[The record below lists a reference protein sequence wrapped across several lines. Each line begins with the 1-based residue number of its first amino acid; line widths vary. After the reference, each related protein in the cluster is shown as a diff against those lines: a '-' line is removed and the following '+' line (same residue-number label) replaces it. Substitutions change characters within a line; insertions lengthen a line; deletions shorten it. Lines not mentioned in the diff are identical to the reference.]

1 METSTSTSWDLAHLL
16 VVLRRRRGWIAA
28 TTLVAMALAIA
39 LSLIATPQYSS
50 RAEVLI
56 EPEVG
61 VTENPEM
68 LGRVFFLEQ
77 ELQTQLQLMRSEALA
92 QRVAETLSMGSESA
106 VLSSISVSLVPDTR
120 VIQVTAY
127 DADPERAAQLA
138 QTVAEQYLEFRREDA
153 LQRLVEATSTIRQQ
167 LEAGQQELD
176 RLDQQLEEAETS
188 AERSVIAQDRQN
200 TADEVA
206 ELRSQLS
213 RLQAS
218 DPVARGGGR
227 IIQAAEV
234 PSSPSSPK
242 PLRNTFV
249 AMVLG
254 LGLGLVLAIAA
265 ETIDRTVRTVDEA
278 AGLTSRPVLGR
289 IPLASEEQGGNL
301 PMLRHPTGPV
311 AESFRDLR
319 TNLRFVGDAEPPRS
333 VVVTSSIQGE
343 GKSVTST
350 NLALAAVAT
359 GQRVVLVDADLRRPA
374 IGKMFG
380 LEDQVGLST
389 VLAGEHDLDEALLQL
404 ERPPLNLL
412 LAGRRPPNPNE
423 LVGSERMTSLLERLT
438 DHFDLVVVDVPPV
451 LVVPDVLEVAHA
463 VDSTLLVVELQRSA
477 RHEVLDSCE
486 RLERV
491 GARLSGLVVNRA
503 DLDPGRYSYYYYDDE
518 AG

>member
-1 METSTSTSWDLAHLL
+1 METTATSWDLAHLL

-28 TTLVAMALAIA
+28 ATLVAMALAIA
-39 LSLIATPQYSS
+39 LSLVATPKYSA

-56 EPEVG
+56 EPEVAQSD
-61 VTENPEM
+61 PDEM
-68 LGRVFFLEQ
+68 GRVLFLEQ

-92 QRVAETLSMGSESA
+92 ERVAETLSMGSEDA
-106 VLSSISVSLVPDTR
+106 VLASVSPSLVPDTR
-120 VIQVTAY
+120 VIQIVAT
-127 DADPERAAQLA
+127 DADPERASQLA
-138 QTVAEQYLEFRREDA
+138 QTVAEQYLEFRRADA
-153 LQRLVEATSTIRQQ
+153 LERLVEATSTIRQQ
-167 LEAGQQELD
+167 LESAQQELD
-176 RLDQQLEEAETS
+176 RLDQQFEEAGS
-188 AERSVIAQDRQN
+188 DERAVIGQDRQN

-213 RLQAS
+213 RLEAS

-234 PSSPSSPK
+234 PASPSSPK
-242 PLRNTFV
+242 PVRNTFV

-254 LGLGLVLAIAA
+254 LGLGLVLAIVA
-265 ETIDRTVRTVDEA
+265 ETIDRTVRTVSEA

-289 IPLASEEQGGNL
+289 IPLASEDQGGDL

-423 LVGSERMTSLLERLT
+423 LVGSERMVSLLDRLT
-438 DHFDLVVVDVPPV
+438 AHFDLVVVDVPPV
-451 LVVPDVLEVAHA
+451 LVVPDVLEVAHT

-503 DLDPGRYSYYYYDDE
+503 DLDPARYSYYYYDE